1 MNIIICGAGKV
12 GFTIAK
18 ILSEQGHSI
27 TIIDQSSDDIQ
38 KIDETLDVK
47 SIVGKA
53 TYPSILEKANASEAD
68 MIIAVTRNDEIN
80 MLICQ
85 IAFSIFNV
93 QKKIARIRSQDYLNP
108 KFTKVY
114 NKENLPIDVIISPE
128 IEIAKSIQRKLE
140 APGALD
146 NVPFANNNIR
156 LLEILINE
164 KCPLKDIKIN
174 EITKKFPNLNA
185 NIIGVIRNDK
195 FVIIKKASIMKE
207 NDKAYVIINASQMK
221 ETLIA
226 FGHNEKI
233 SNKILIVGGGNI
245 GFNLAKNLEESFDSA
260 RVKII
265 EKDKKRAE
273 YIASELSDTIVIN
286 GDALDEEVLIEAN
299 IDEAQTVLAL
309 TNDDEDNLM
318 VSVLV
323 EKFVKDESD
332 LNEKRTMSLINKPN
346 YGLLQ
351 SSLKIDDFID
361 PRMNTVSSILKHI
374 HKGTIENAYSILN
387 GEYEIIEAEIIESSE
402 LINKELK
409 NSNLPDEI
417 RIGAVLRGA
426 DVVIPRS
433 NFVFKKE
440 DIVVLLAKKNFFNV
454 VENMFRI
461 SSIWLNE
468 LY

>member
-1 MNIIICGAGKV
+1 MNIIICGAGRV

-27 TIIDQSSDDIQ
+27 TMIDQSSEDIQ
-38 KIDETLDVK
+38 KIDDTLDVK
-47 SIVGKA
+47 AIVGKA

-93 QKKIARIRSQDYLNP
+93 SKKIARIRSQDYLNP

-128 IEIAKSIQRKLE
+128 IEIAKSLQRKLE

-146 NVPFANNNIR
+146 NVPFANNKIR
-156 LLEILINE
+156 LVEILINKE
-164 KCPLKDIKIN
+164 CPLINIKLN
-174 EITKKFPNLNA
+174 ELTERFPKLDA
-185 NIIGVIRNDK
+185 NIMGVIRNDK
-195 FVIIKKASIMKE
+195 FKILKKNDVVLE
-207 NDKAYVIINASQMK
+207 NDKTYVIINSSQMK
-221 ETLIA
+221 DTLSA

-233 SNKILIVGGGNI
+233 SNKILIIGGGNI
-245 GFNLAKNLEESFDSA
+245 GFNLAKNLEKSFDSA

-265 EKDKKRAE
+265 EKSKERAE
-273 YIASELSDTIVIN
+273 LIASELNNTIVIN
-286 GDALDEEVLIEAN
+286 GDALDEEVLLEAN
-299 IDEAQTVLAL
+299 LDEVETVLAL

-323 EKFVKDESD
+323 EKFTKDKSE
-332 LNEKRTMSLINKPN
+332 LNNKRTMALINKPN
-346 YGLLQ
+346 YSLLQ
-351 SSLKIDDFID
+351 TSLKIDDFID

-374 HKGTIENAYSILN
+374 HKGTIANAYSLLN
-387 GEYEIIEAEIIESSE
+387 GEYEIIEAEIIETSE

-409 NSNLPDEI
+409 NSDLPDEI
-417 RIGAVLRGA
+417 KIGAILRGEE
-426 DVVIPRS
+426 VIIPRS

-440 DIVVLLAKKNFFNV
+440 DIVVLLAKKDFLNV
-454 VENMFRI
+454 IENMFRI
-461 SSIWLNE
+461 SSI
-468 LY
+468 

>member
-1 MNIIICGAGKV
+1 MNIIICGAGRV

-18 ILSEQGHSI
+18 QLSEQGHSI
-27 TIIDQSSDDIQ
+27 TVIDQSSEDIQ
-38 KIDETLDVK
+38 KIDDALDVK
-47 SIVGKA
+47 AIVGKA

-80 MLICQ
+80 MVICQ
-85 IAFSIFNV
+85 IAFSIFNIT
-93 QKKIARIRSQDYLNP
+93 KKIARIRSQDYLNP
-108 KFTKVY
+108 KFTRVY

-146 NVPFANNNIR
+146 NVQFANNKIR

-164 KCPLKDIKIN
+164 NCSIKDTKLN
-174 EITKKFPNLNA
+174 ELTKKFPRLNA
-185 NIIGVIRNDK
+185 NIMGVIREEKFFILKKND
-195 FVIIKKASIMKE
+195 IMLKG
-207 NDKAYVIINASQMK
+207 DKAYVIIDAAQMK
-221 ETLIA
+221 DTLVA

-233 SNKILIVGGGNI
+233 SNKILIIGGGNI
-245 GFNLAKNLEESFDSA
+245 GFNLAKNLEESFDSM

-265 EKDKKRAE
+265 EKNKERSE
-273 YIASELSDTIVIN
+273 LIASELNNTIVIN
-286 GDALDEEVLIEAN
+286 GDALDEEVLMEAN
-299 IDEAQTVLAL
+299 IDEVQTVLAL

-318 VSVLV
+318 VSILV
-323 EKFVKDESD
+323 EKFAKDQSD
-332 LNEKRTMSLINKPN
+332 IIEKRTMALINKPN
-346 YGLLQ
+346 YSLLQ

-387 GEYEIIEAEIIESSE
+387 GEYEIIEAEIIETSE

-409 NSNLPDEI
+409 SSNLPDEI
-417 RIGAVLRGA
+417 RIGAILRKE
-426 DVVIPRS
+426 DVIIPRS
-433 NFVFKKE
+433 DFVFKKE
-440 DIVVLLAKKNFFNV
+440 DVVVLLAKKDFLNI

-461 SSIWLNE
+461 SSI
-468 LY
+468 

>member
-1 MNIIICGAGKV
+1 MNIIICGAGRV

-27 TIIDQSSDDIQ
+27 TVIDQSSEDIQ
-38 KIDETLDVK
+38 KIDEALDVK

-53 TYPSILEKANASEAD
+53 TYPSILEKANASDAD

-128 IEIAKSIQRKLE
+128 IEIAKSLQRKLE

-146 NVPFANNNIR
+146 NVPFADNQIR
-156 LLEILINE
+156 LLEILIDE
-164 KCPLKDIKIN
+164 KCTLKDIKLN
-174 EITKKFPNLNA
+174 ELTKKFPKLDA
-185 NIIGVIRNDK
+185 NIFGVIRGDK
-195 FVIIKKASIMKE
+195 FTVLKKNDVMLE
-207 NDKAYVIINASQMK
+207 NDRAYVVINASQMK
-221 ETLIA
+221 ATLNA

-233 SNKILIVGGGNI
+233 SNKILIIGGGNI

-265 EKDKKRAE
+265 EKNKERAE
-273 YIASELSDTIVIN
+273 LIASELNNTIVIN
-286 GDALDEEVLIEAN
+286 GDALDEEVLMEAN
-299 IDEAQTVLAL
+299 LDESQTVLAL

-323 EKFVKDESD
+323 EKFAKDKSD
-332 LNEKRTMSLINKPN
+332 LSEKRTMALINKPN
-346 YGLLQ
+346 YSLLQ
-351 SSLKIDDFID
+351 SSLNIDDFID

-387 GEYEIIEAEIIESSE
+387 GEYEIIEAEIIETSE

-417 RIGAVLRGA
+417 RIGAILRGE
-426 DVVIPRS
+426 DVIIPRS

-440 DIVVLLAKKNFFNV
+440 DVIILLARKDFLHI

-461 SSIWLNE
+461 SSV
-468 LY
+468 